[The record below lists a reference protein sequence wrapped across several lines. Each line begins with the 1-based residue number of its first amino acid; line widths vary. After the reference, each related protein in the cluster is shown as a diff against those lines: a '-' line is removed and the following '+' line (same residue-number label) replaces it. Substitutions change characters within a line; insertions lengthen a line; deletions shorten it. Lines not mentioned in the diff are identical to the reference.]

1 MQVNAHAISQPTQK
15 RCEDAP
21 HSEGTS
27 CEILEAAEF
36 CFAKF
41 CERAIEINRP
51 YLSARL
57 MRFRPSANI
66 SVFTP
71 MPMRK

>member
-1 MQVNAHAISQPTQK
+1 MQVNTQTTQK
-15 RCEDAP
+15 RCEHVP
-21 HSEGTS
+21 HSEGALRR
-27 CEILEAAEF
+27 EILEAAEF

>member
-1 MQVNAHAISQPTQK
+1 MRTLPADATKSHTNTYVNTVHREMCP
-15 RCEDAP
+15 DAK
-21 HSEGTS
+21 
-27 CEILEAAEF
+27 AAPYSA
-36 CFAKF
+36 AKPVALA
-41 CERAIEINRP
+41 RIEVSPMR
-51 YLSARL
+51 ARL